1 MKVFLLIFSLLCISV
16 TTGLN
21 CMRKNETFTH
31 IGKPLRIKKPGG
43 CEAKCNRTPNCVSWT
58 WNKKD
63 KKCYL
68 IRELGLAETTPWV
81 SGICPGEE
89 MDRGTCTVKESNNEC
104 ILRDDDCNSGFRP
117 SYPANPPCYYCICT
131 KWVVAPCL
139 HLKFLLSWKIRW
151 YILKRFHIV
160 Y

>member
-81 SGICPGEE
+81 SGICPG
-89 MDRGTCTVKESNNEC
+89 GPGIC
-104 ILRDDDCNSGFRP
+104 LAFP
-117 SYPANPPCYYCICT
+117 NPEGPQEPCYLLIDNCT
-131 KWVVAPCL
+131 PG
-139 HLKFLLSWKIRW
+139 FLPS
-151 YILKRFHIV
+151 FSPESDDHGV
-160 Y
+160 CSCECDEE